1 MCMRSRFL
9 AVLTI
14 LCFVSFSTLPPAVA
28 QSTSSEGLELLAHLP
43 KDPVLVWVMSTEDL
57 AATLDKF
64 VEMISR
70 FTPDDATFN
79 VDEAIGEWEA
89 NVGFSVREDLLAQIG
104 PGLAVVIDVPPPD
117 QLMAALAAD
126 DSGALLDL
134 LGGIGKVIR
143 VRDTQRLDDTLA
155 KLFAWM
161 EAEITEEDGLKRV
174 AFASDDEGEATDEA
188 TEPLSGI
195 AVYYG
200 FRENVLALGFSPEWV
215 RASLAPRPEGERF
228 ADGEDF
234 AKVHSHLDAQS
245 TGLFYLN
252 LPKLAERI
260 KSSPLIPM
268 IAANSP
274 ESKPMI
280 DALLSPEF
288 VGVGLGSTSL
298 EMDGGIRRTT
308 FGPTGLSGGV
318 MIAGIVAAIA
328 IPNLLNAI
336 DRGKQKRTMA
346 DIRSIG
352 IVCEAYAIDNEAYP
366 GPTEG
371 WVPVDA
377 IAEQVEPIY
386 IRTLPRVD
394 GWGNPILFWS
404 DATSTC
410 RVASYGKDGEP
421 DRDWSGEI
429 EPHATMEFTADI
441 VFGNGE
447 FLVWPEGNSR

>member
-1 MCMRSRFL
+1 MS
-9 AVLTI
+9 
-14 LCFVSFSTLPPAVA
+14 LCLVSFSTLPLAVA
-28 QSTSSEGLELLAHLP
+28 QYAPSKELELLSHLP
-43 KDPVLVWVMSTEDL
+43 KDPVLVWVMSVEDL

-64 VEMISR
+64 VEMILR

-79 VDEAIGEWEA
+79 VDEAIHAWEA

-104 PGLAVVIDVPPPD
+104 PEMAVVIDVPPPD
-117 QLMAALAAD
+117 QVMAALAAE

-134 LGGIGKVIR
+134 LGGIGKVIQ
-143 VRDTQRLDDTLA
+143 VRDTERLDDSLA
-155 KLFAWM
+155 KFFAWM

-174 AFASDDEGEATDEA
+174 AFASDKEGEATA
-188 TEPLSGI
+188 PVSGI
-195 AVYYG
+195 VVYYG
-200 FRENVLALGFSPEWV
+200 FRENVVAFGFSPEWV

-234 AKVHSHLDAQS
+234 AKVYSHLDAQS

-252 LPKLAERI
+252 LPKLAEAI
-260 KSSPLIPM
+260 KNSPLIP
-268 IAANSP
+268 ILVANSP
-274 ESKPMI
+274 ESQPMI
-280 DALLSPEF
+280 DAVLSPEF

-308 FGPTGLSGGV
+308 FGPTGFSGGA
-318 MIAGIVAAIA
+318 MIGGIVAAIA

-352 IVCEAYAIDNEAYP
+352 IVCEAYVIDNESYP

-371 WVPVDA
+371 WVPVEE
-377 IAEQVEPIY
+377 IAEQVEPLY

-410 RVASYGKDGEP
+410 RIASYGKGGEP

-447 FLVWPEGNSR
+447 FLVWPDGN